1 MSPVT
6 AASRGLSACH
16 GCGLL
21 THTGHHHATCCP
33 RCGAAVHPRKPD
45 SIARTWAFL
54 IAAMIMYIPAN
65 VLPIMITDSLFGAQA
80 DTIMSG
86 VAYLWHHGSWHLALI
101 VFIASVAVPMLKIMA
116 LIVLVVSVQ
125 FRSAWDP
132 LQRTK
137 LYRAVELVGKWSM
150 LDIYVVALMV
160 ALVQLK
166 ALATISAGPGAI
178 AFGAVV
184 VLTMFAAMS
193 FDPRLI
199 WDAMEN
205 NDG

>member
-1 MSPVT
+1 MSAVT

-21 THTGHHHATCCP
+21 TQTGHHHATHCP
-33 RCGAAVHPRKPD
+33 RCGAGVHARKPD

-132 LQRTK
+132 LQRTR
-137 LYRAVELVGKWSM
+137 LYRVVELVGKWSM

-166 ALATISAGPGAI
+166 ALATISAGPGAV

-199 WDAMEN
+199 WDATEN